1 MDFTCRI
8 NENAWSKIYQ
18 YLQGF
23 LKTRAI
29 YVKSEIHARRF
40 VEAVYFMARSGLQWR
55 LLPAEFGRWHTIYT
69 RFADWSDKG
78 IWYKMFYYFQNDPD
92 MEYIMIDST
101 ILRAHACAS
110 GASGGSG
117 GSVKKR

>member
-1 MDFTCRI
+1 MKFTNRI
-8 NENAWSKIYQ
+8 NDNTWSKIYD

-23 LKTRAI
+23 LKDRTI
-29 YVKSEIHARRF
+29 YIRSESSCRKF

-55 LLPAEFGRWHTIYT
+55 LLPAEFGHWNTVYR
-69 RFADWSDKG
+69 RFADWSEKG
-78 IWYKMFYYFQNDPD
+78 IWYKMFYYFQNDSD

-110 GASGGSG
+110 GGSIKKK
-117 GSVKKR
+117 VKNRV